1 MKLKSFAKNLSL
13 SICAVVVAFV
23 LVEIGMN
30 VFSLFSIYND
40 NKLFTAS
47 PVSGLPRMTKAN
59 LDKGDFF
66 TNSHHLRDTEIPL
79 DKPPHTYRIAVVG
92 NSVTIGHG
100 IPQSLLFTEL
110 IEKDFEER
118 FHNQPKIDVINA
130 GQTSFNINHFEL
142 FTEEFVYQYQPD
154 LIIYQFNWNDL
165 AVLSRMDG
173 RRFPD
178 QIPER
183 GFRKFILKHS
193 KICLNLYRLTSPRD
207 FAGRLLGYYD
217 DRLIVDGFYSDLFN
231 WIKNVESR
239 DIPFAILIV
248 PYAIEIQAMDKYP
261 EIAKQFVSRK
271 NVMVRKI
278 QDAGIELFDVSSQFR
293 ENYLEH
299 HEDLFMDH
307 GHLSIKGHALVADLI
322 EDYLAGFIPAYDS
335 LSAE

>member
-1 MKLKSFAKNLSL
+1 VKHKSYVRNLTL
-13 SICAVVVAFV
+13 SICAVVVAFF
-23 LVEIGMN
+23 LVEIGLR

-183 GFRKFILKHS
+183 GFRRFMLRHS
-193 KICLNLYRLTSPRD
+193 KICLIFYKLTSPGD
-207 FAGRLLGYYD
+207 FAEKLLGYYNNPI
-217 DRLIVDGFYSDLFN
+217 IVGGFYRDLFS
-231 WIKNVESR
+231 WRKNVKSR
-239 DIPFAILIV
+239 GIPFATLIV
-248 PYAIEIQAMDKYP
+248 PMAIEIQAMDKYP
-261 EIAKQFVSRK
+261 EIAKQFIRMK
-271 NVMVRKI
+271 NDIVRKI

-299 HEDLFMDH
+299 HEDLFMDQ
-307 GHLSIKGHALVADLI
+307 GHLSIKGHALIADLI
-322 EDYLAGFIPAYDS
+322 EDYLAGFVPAYDS
-335 LSAE
+335 LSAD